1 MATLVWERI
10 TEHVIRCRLPFCDV
24 TVGAV
29 CADGSALLID
39 TGTTVSEAQTVA
51 QDIADL
57 TGCTVR
63 HVVLTHNH
71 FDHILG
77 HSVFAAA
84 TMYCAPEVV
93 TALTERQAWLRDD
106 AVTHGADP
114 AEVDAALA
122 SAVWPRLAGGAANL
136 TLAEDV
142 TVRILHPGRGHT
154 DHDLVVLVADGPHTV
169 VFCGDLVE
177 ESGDPC
183 VDDQSDLAAWPA
195 TLDRLAA
202 LGGPAAR
209 YVPGHGAVVDAACV
223 RRQAR
228 WLAAR

>member
-1 MATLVWERI
+1 MAALIWERI
-10 TEHVIRCRLPFCDV
+10 SEHVIRCRLPFCDV

-29 CADGSALLID
+29 HADGSALVVD
-39 TGTTVSEAQTVA
+39 TGTTLSEAHAVA
-51 QDIADL
+51 HDIAEL

-84 TMYCAPEVV
+84 TTFCAPEVV
-93 TALTERQAWLRDD
+93 TALAERHAWLRAD

-114 AEVDAALA
+114 VEVDAALA
-122 SAVWPRLAGGAANL
+122 AAVPPRYAQAAGNL

-142 TVRILHPGRGHT
+142 TVRIVHPGRGHT

-183 VDDQSDLAAWPA
+183 VDDQSDPAAWPA

-202 LGGPAAR
+202 LGGPGAR
-209 YVPGHGAVVDAACV
+209 YVPGHGAVVDAAFV
-223 RRQAR
+223 HRQAR